1 MCPTPTGGYPGGVPS
16 VTTIIGATMPKP
28 ALVNWAYECGK
39 RGEDY
44 IATRDKAGNIGTIAH
59 AMVEAHA
66 GNLPWEN
73 IAAQL
78 PLEDQP
84 KALTAFNA
92 YLSWRAK
99 YPNIKILETEI
110 RLVSHLH
117 KFGGTIDARA
127 VNDGTSSRILCD
139 WKTSNGTWIDHI
151 IQLAAYK
158 ELWAENFPGEAFDE
172 CRLIQLDKETAR
184 ANEFIYSAN
193 ELDIHWRTFLRLR
206 EQYEDNK
213 LINKELNARKRAA
226 QKALAE
232 QLLSA

>member
-1 MCPTPTGGYPGGVPS
+1 MPSPREGYPGGVPS

-44 IATRDKAGNIGTIAH
+44 IVTRDRAGSIGTVSHDMI
-59 AMVEAHA
+59 EAHA
-66 GNLPWEN
+66 GNLPWN
-73 IAAQL
+73 SIANGL

-84 KALTAFNA
+84 KAWNAFIA
-92 YLSWRAK
+92 YLGWRAK
-99 YPNIKILETEI
+99 YPDIKILLTEI
-110 RLVSHLH
+110 RLVSRLH
-117 KFGGTIDARA
+117 KFGGTIDATAIRD
-127 VNDGTSSRILCD
+127 NFGRLLID
-139 WKTSNGTWIDHI
+139 WKTSGGTWIDHI

-158 ELWAENFPGEAFDE
+158 NLWAENYPGEAFNE
-172 CRLIQLDKETAR
+172 CRLIHLDKDAAR
-184 ANEFIYSAN
+184 YNEFIYTGDQ
-193 ELDIHWRTFLRLR
+193 LDIHWRTFLRLR

-226 QKALAE
+226 EKALAE